1 MVEVSGLFTQSMN
14 KELLPVV
21 QLIEAQHE
29 KLQAKT
35 QERGIDKQCTTIFHT
50 CHWLHQNFREELNAS
65 VSKSVHI

>member
-50 CHWLHQNFREELNAS
+50 CH
-65 VSKSVHI
+65 